1 MAHLVT
7 SHQGE
12 DHVTSANDAHLHAGQ
27 IGNGQYAFKGR
38 GNFEC
43 SMINTNTLRIMSGD
57 AQCNGYHWEIPGD
70 YEEVTIE
77 NGSPGYKRID
87 LVVADITTAPKEE
100 CRIIVIKGEEIDE
113 RVGEPTVPSHIEGD
127 LRAGDTH
134 VQVPICSVQLNGVN
148 TDEPQM
154 LMDVLVPYAE
164 FRDSQS
170 QAQSM
175 QLEVTGDVLI
185 DSTHS
190 WSTVRKGIEI
200 PDGYRYGGLL
210 GFAIP
215 ANTIMRQCYA
225 WEYPDDHRCA
235 VEMDFTSLGG
245 AAVNATATVWVNL
258 IPISRGYL

>member
-1 MAHLVT
+1 MANEILA
-7 SHQGE
+7 E
-12 DHVTSANDAHLHAGQ
+12 N
-27 IGNGQYAFKGR
+27 IAF
-38 GNFEC
+38 
-43 SMINTNTLRIMSGD
+43 D
-57 AQCNGYHWEIPGD
+57 
-70 YEEVTIE
+70 E
-77 NGSPGYKRID
+77 NGLYIPQTWLDG
-87 LVVADITTAPKEE
+87 VGEENFTPMTADRMNHIEQG
-100 CRIIVIKGEEIDE
+100 IKGLSD
-113 RVGEPTVPSHIEGD
+113 
-127 LRAGDTH
+127 AW
-134 VQVPICSVQLNGVN
+134 
-148 TDEPQM
+148 
-154 LMDVLVPYAE
+154 
-164 FRDSQS
+164 DSQS
-170 QAQSM
+170 QAQSI